1 MNGSEKQIKWAEDIK
16 AGKIEKF
23 NEIKS
28 HAKLPAGVKL
38 IDYILGQ
45 EQASFWIDYRGM
57 TPGEILHLILTSG
70 LMIGNTTAK
79 ANQSEI
85 VITWDEIV
93 QDGKGGHLEKKQ
105 NTIKL

>member
-1 MNGSEKQIKWAEDIK
+1 MIGSVKQIKWAEDIK

-28 HAKLPAGVKL
+28 HAKVPAGVKL

-57 TPGEILHLILTSG
+57 TPGEMLHMILTNG

-93 QDGKGGHLEKKQ
+93 QDGKGGHMEKRSK
-105 NTIKL
+105 IIHL